1 MDQNNSTQKIGFKD
15 YIAHQLIGKRLHFI
29 CECLI
34 PFNIENGKIIDYE
47 LKNNEII
54 FLVDTGKKIMRI
66 GENHPKLFVID
77 DHLICSNP
85 LS

>member
-15 YIAHQLIGKRLHFI
+15 YIAQQLIGKKLHFM
-29 CECLI
+29 CECLM
-34 PFNIENGKIIDYE
+34 PFDIESSKIIDYE

-66 GENHPKLFVID
+66 GENHPKLFVMD
-77 DHLICSNP
+77 DL
-85 LS
+85 